1 MIFVDASAMV
11 AVLLEEPDAR
21 TLFMRM
27 QRGPAITSAVAIF
40 ETALAVRRR
49 FESTVEQAEADVA
62 KLTRGLG
69 IEIVPIDP
77 THATLA
83 LDAHARFGKG
93 HHPAS
98 LNMGDCFAYAMA
110 KAHGAAL
117 LYKGDDFVK
126 TDIASAADS
135 A

>member
-1 MIFVDASAMV
+1 VIFVDASAMV
-11 AVLLEEPDAR
+11 AVLLDEPDAR
-21 TLFMRM
+21 ALFMRM
-27 QRGPAITSAVAIF
+27 QRGPAITSAIAIF

-62 KLTRGLG
+62 KLMSGLG
-69 IEIVPIDP
+69 IEIVPIQP
-77 THATLA
+77 AHATLA
-83 LDAHARFGKG
+83 LEAHARYGKG
-93 HHPAS
+93 RHPAA
-98 LNMGDCFAYAMA
+98 LNMGDCFAYALA

-126 TDIASAADS
+126 TDIASAVDS